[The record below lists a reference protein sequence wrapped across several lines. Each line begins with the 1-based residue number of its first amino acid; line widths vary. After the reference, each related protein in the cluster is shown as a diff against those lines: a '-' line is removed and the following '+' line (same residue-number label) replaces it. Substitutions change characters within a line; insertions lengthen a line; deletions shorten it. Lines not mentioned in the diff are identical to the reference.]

1 MSRGHRLR
9 AEYGTRRHGMKQQ
22 RGRWR
27 GRRRQRRLVMLH
39 QQRSRA
45 DSRTTARQRPTHGD
59 DFYNL
64 AIDFTLA
71 GRMATNGQ
79 TASSADHEAGQG
91 GPCYRPTP
99 PRHRLFPHVVDV
111 RQPCR
116 TDALLS
122 ISANGDLKLRTFGR
136 VRPIGGLC
144 QMESREP
151 FTYHGCCRLPP
162 ERAGSPATIRRRFEN
177 AKLTAPDDPSSVDQR
192 LEPGVVAAL
201 FVKHAEELRRFLM
214 GVVRNHEL
222 AADVL
227 QITFAKAV
235 ELGHTAR
242 EESLKGWLFRVAF
255 NEAIAQRRRLGV
267 QSRANTELANRGLR
281 ESPTPESHLLRW
293 ENVEQVRAALE
304 KLPAEQREVVRMRI
318 YEDKK
323 FIEIATE
330 LGLPLG
336 TVLTRM
342 QLALKKLR
350 KYFESG
356 KDSH

>member
-1 MSRGHRLR
+1 
-9 AEYGTRRHGMKQQ
+9 
-22 RGRWR
+22 
-27 GRRRQRRLVMLH
+27 
-39 QQRSRA
+39 
-45 DSRTTARQRPTHGD
+45 
-59 DFYNL
+59 
-64 AIDFTLA
+64 
-71 GRMATNGQ
+71 
-79 TASSADHEAGQG
+79 
-91 GPCYRPTP
+91 
-99 PRHRLFPHVVDV
+99 
-111 RQPCR
+111 
-116 TDALLS
+116 
-122 ISANGDLKLRTFGR
+122 
-136 VRPIGGLC
+136 
-144 QMESREP
+144 MESREP